1 MQGRQETPGVRG
13 KFGLGMRNEAG
24 QRLRVLHKLTEPSQN
39 PNERGII
46 INSVLQMSKLK

>member
-1 MQGRQETPGVRG
+1 MMLINANICVYY
-13 KFGLGMRNEAG
+13 MSHSA
-24 QRLRVLHKLTEPSQN
+24 LRVLHKLTEPSQN